1 MLTGLYSIRAT
12 SELYGVKLCR
22 PATSLGRWLTRSR
35 FLQIFPFGW
44 LFTRYNTQKM
54 VSKTSHIAYI
64 FMYFESRVSVVY
76 HVRVFVCV
84 CWHSLFGDSHDRS
97 YVDSLLSSYL
107 LPVCPCVQLYSCTR
121 MKEILANIWQAG
133 SFTKFL
139 HWGEKKDS
147 RRAGTI
153 PRVVMSSAC
162 ARRWSP
168 IAAIANP
175 KKKKKKKKNPERPM
189 QSKKDGGKNLSS
201 AM

>member
-12 SELYGVKLCR
+12 SKLYGVKLCR
-22 PATSLGRWLTRSR
+22 PATSLGGWLTRSR

-84 CWHSLFGDSHDRS
+84 CWRSLFGDSHDRS

-133 SFTKFL
+133 SFTNFL
-139 HWGEKKDS
+139 HWGGKKRFPS
-147 RRAGTI
+147 CGHN
-153 PRVVMSSAC
+153 S
-162 ARRWSP
+162 
-168 IAAIANP
+168 
-175 KKKKKKKKNPERPM
+175 
-189 QSKKDGGKNLSS
+189 
-201 AM
+201 

>member
-12 SELYGVKLCR
+12 SKLYGVKLCR
-22 PATSLGRWLTRSR
+22 PATSLGGWLTRSR

-54 VSKTSHIAYI
+54 VSKTSHIAYCI
-64 FMYFESRVSVVY
+64 YLCTLSREWVSYIMCVFLCVSAGAVY
-76 HVRVFVCV
+76 LVTPTTGLMLTLFCRLICCPSARV
-84 CWHSLFGDSHDRS
+84 
-97 YVDSLLSSYL
+97 
-107 LPVCPCVQLYSCTR
+107 YSCTVVHVWKKSSPIFDR
-121 MKEILANIWQAG
+121 LG
-133 SFTKFL
+133 LLPTSFIG
-139 HWGEKKDS
+139 GEKKDS

-168 IAAIANP
+168 IAAIANKKE
-175 KKKKKKKKNPERPM
+175 KKKKSRTTHAKQERR
-189 QSKKDGGKNLSS
+189 GKNLSS